1 MKLILNDNKIT
12 TVQEFI
18 NTDVCDSPRGE
29 DFVITQEAI
38 LEIQSLLND
47 YFRTAEKAKE
57 AFEILQSTPAC
68 KFAETHEQNVL
79 NMVDN
84 LLTKKELSEEELA
97 ERQKQIDLALAKHG
111 IKKPPEQKSAFADM
125 EETKPEYFFN
135 QVYKCTIGN
144 ANSSNMPE
152 EHYCAYLWNEAFKS
166 YDFQDLVTRRW
177 YAETSFSKIV
187 PIAPCSDDEYKIR
200 KEAELKRAELQLAT
214 GEIEVEGQKAE
225 LTITKA
231 E

>member
-29 DFVITQEAI
+29 DFVITQDAI

-84 LLTKKELSEEELA
+84 LLTKKELSEEEEA
-97 ERQKQIDLALAKHG
+97 VKQQERQKQIDLALAKHG
-111 IKKPPEQKSAFADM
+111 IVRPPEQKSTFADI
-125 EETKPEYFFN
+125 EETEQKYCYN
-135 QVYKCTIGN
+135 NTYKCYPK
-144 ANSSNMPE
+144 NSPVI
-152 EHYCAYLWNEAFKS
+152 YCAYRWNEAFNS
-166 YDFQDLVTRRW
+166 YDFQDLVCLRW
-177 YAETSFSKIV
+177 YKDTAFEKIEEV
-187 PIAPCSDDEYKIR
+187 KPCSQEDIKIR
-200 KEAELKRAELQLAT
+200 EMCRIARAQRQIAN

-225 LTITKA
+225 LTVTKA